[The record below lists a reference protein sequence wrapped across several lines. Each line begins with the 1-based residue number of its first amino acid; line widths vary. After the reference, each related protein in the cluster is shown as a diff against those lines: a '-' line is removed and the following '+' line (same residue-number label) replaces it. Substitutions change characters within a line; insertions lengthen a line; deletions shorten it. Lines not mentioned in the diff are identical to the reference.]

1 MRPRHRA
8 WLVVAALFTLT
19 FALSNP
25 LAAFGVF
32 LPILA
37 QEFGWSRGAISLAFS
52 INLILG
58 GAFGFAVGT
67 LADRYGPRALLA
79 ATAALAGTG
88 FALASTTEALWH
100 FYLFVGL
107 MAGVGMSAF
116 YVLSTST
123 VARWFHTARGLATG
137 LVLTGFNLGFVAG
150 SPAAA
155 WLIEHA
161 GWRAA
166 YGILGTSC
174 GAVATL
180 VALAVR
186 YPSPT
191 EVPRPAGPAAT
202 APRTGGRD
210 WGGARLGE
218 ALTDRRFWCVGA
230 SWFLMGL
237 VLTMLS
243 VHVVPHARDRGID
256 LAQAA
261 LALTAYGLGAVVGR
275 LVFGVGSDRLGARPT
290 MFLCFALQIAALVA
304 IVAPTA
310 HLLPLAMAVYGFGF
324 AGADTVIVRVVPDV
338 FGLRALGAIMGLLSL
353 GWRGGAA
360 LGPALTGFAYDLT
373 RSYAIPFGVAPILT
387 LASLILVSAAASP
400 RRRP

>member
-1 MRPRHRA
+1 VRPRNRG

-32 LPILA
+32 LPILV

-52 INLILG
+52 INLVLG
-58 GAFGFAVGT
+58 GACGFAIGT

-79 ATAALAGTG
+79 ATAALAGAG
-88 FALASTTEALWH
+88 FALASTTQTLWH

-123 VARWFHTARGLATG
+123 VAQWFDRARGLATG
-137 LVLTGFNLGFVAG
+137 LVLTGFNLGFVVG

-155 WLIEHA
+155 WLIEHV

-174 GAVATL
+174 GAVAGL
-180 VALAVR
+180 VALGVR
-186 YPSPT
+186 YPSAA
-191 EVPRPAGPAAT
+191 EAPRPA
-202 APRTGGRD
+202 APSTSALRHGGRA
-210 WGGARLGE
+210 GREASLGE
-218 ALTDRRFWCVGA
+218 ALADRRFWYFSA

-256 LAQAA
+256 LARAA
-261 LALTAYGLGAVVGR
+261 LALTAYGLGSVAGR
-275 LVFGVGSDRLGARPT
+275 LVFGVGSDRLGPRPT
-290 MFLCFALQIAALVA
+290 MVLCFALQAAALVA
-304 IVAPTA
+304 LIAPSA
-310 HLLPLAMAVYGFGF
+310 SLLPLAMAAYGFGF

-338 FGLRALGAIMGLLSL
+338 FGLRALGAIMGVLSL
-353 GWRGGAA
+353 GWRCGAA
-360 LGPALTGFAYDLT
+360 LGPALTGFAYDLC
-373 RSYAIPFGVAPILT
+373 RSYAIPFGIAPIQT
-387 LASLILVSAAASP
+387 LASLLLVIVAASP
-400 RRRP
+400 RPRA